1 MKMKRVLFVISTLNT
16 GGAQR
21 IISNVIMS
29 LPQEWEIDILLN
41 DTENIV
47 YPYRGR
53 IISLAC
59 KPEADKSKLSYQ
71 AKVLLKRFRILRRL
85 KKENHYQACIS
96 ALTSA
101 NVINV
106 LTGNRFCRTVL
117 TVHCVASKEALGRIK
132 EFILQKGIRLF
143 YGKADVVVA
152 VSEGIREDLL
162 TGFFLNPEK
171 VITVYNGYLI
181 EDIRKKAKA
190 ALVPEEEAWLKGKGV
205 KLVTVGRLTLQK
217 GQWHLIRALQ
227 KVKKE
232 IKEFRLYILGEGELE
247 EYLKKLVM
255 ECGLKENVIFCG
267 FCKNPYK
274 IIARSDILVFPS
286 VYEGF
291 GNVLIEGMALG
302 IPCIS
307 TDFDSG
313 AREIL
318 APETDTFYRT
328 TAALELAKYG
338 ILCPV
343 CNGVMYEHEPLTR
356 EEELL
361 AESIIQMLSDKKLQE
376 KYREAGKKR
385 AEEFDMVSL
394 IPKWMEVIE
403 G

>member
-1 MKMKRVLFVISTLNT
+1 MKRVLFVVSTLNT

-59 KPEADKSKLSYQ
+59 KPESDKRKLSYQ

-85 KKENHYQACIS
+85 KKENHYRACIS

-117 TVHCVASKEALGRIK
+117 TVHSVASKEILGKIK
-132 EFILQKGIRLF
+132 ELILQKGIRLF

-162 TGFFLNPEK
+162 TGFCLNPEK

-205 KLVTVGRLTLQK
+205 KLVTAGRLTLPK

-247 EYLKKLVM
+247 GYLKKLVM

-328 TAALELAKYG
+328 TEALELAEYG

-343 CNGVMYEHEPLTR
+343 CNGVMYENEPLTR

-385 AEEFDMVSL
+385 AEAFDMVSL